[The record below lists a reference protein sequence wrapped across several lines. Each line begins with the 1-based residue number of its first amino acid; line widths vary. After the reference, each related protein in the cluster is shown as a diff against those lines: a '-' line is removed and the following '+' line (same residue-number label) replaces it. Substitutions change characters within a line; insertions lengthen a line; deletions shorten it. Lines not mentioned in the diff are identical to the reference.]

1 MAVLVEAI
9 SVIVRRSAVDAKFP
23 GGWPAFASAAPNFT
37 FCADGEIARVG
48 FMSPADVEGYVR
60 SLDRVG
66 LTYLDG
72 GKAIDLVVVDQM
84 GGPASP
90 SGWLEFGHVDLTGA
104 GAKVAACRLV
114 GSRVASIML
123 PEGWEYEG
131 SLSQTYG
138 FIPAGELD
146 KSLEFL
152 RRENGMDVF
161 LNRLTGE
168 EVYIGRTG
176 EA

>member
-9 SVIVRRSAVDAKFP
+9 SVVVRRAAIDAKFP
-23 GGWPAFASAAPNFT
+23 GGWAAFAAHAPNRT
-37 FCADGEIARVG
+37 LCADGEIARLG
-48 FMSPADVEGYVR
+48 FMSPADVESFVR
-60 SLDRVG
+60 ALELAG
-66 LTYLDG
+66 LTHLDG
-72 GKAIDLVVVDQM
+72 DTAVDLVVVDQM
-84 GGPASP
+84 SGPASP
-90 SGWLEFGHVDLTGA
+90 SGWLEFGHVELA
-104 GAKVAACRLV
+104 GRGGKVAACRLA

-131 SLSQTYG
+131 SLSHTYG
-138 FIPAGELD
+138 FIPAGEVD

-152 RRENGMDVF
+152 RHENGVDVF
-161 LNRLTGE
+161 LNRLTGR

>member
-9 SVIVRRSAVDAKFP
+9 SVIVRRRAIDAKFP
-23 GGWPAFASAAPNFT
+23 GGWAAFAADAPNRT
-37 FCADGEIARVG
+37 LCSDGEIARVG
-48 FMSPADVEGYVR
+48 FMSPADVETYVQ
-60 SLDRVG
+60 SLEKLG
-66 LTYLDG
+66 LTHTEG
-72 GKAIDLVVVDQM
+72 EKAIDLAVLDQM
-84 GGPASP
+84 RGPAVP
-90 SGWLEFGHVDLTGA
+90 VDWLEFGHVELTRTG
-104 GAKVAACRLV
+104 GKVAACRLT

-138 FIPAGELD
+138 FIPAGEVD

-152 RRENGMDVF
+152 RHENGMDVF
-161 LNRLTGE
+161 LNRLTGK

>member
-9 SVIVRRSAVDAKFP
+9 SVIVRRSAVDARFP
-23 GGWPAFASAAPNFT
+23 GRWPAFAAAAPNRT
-37 FCADGEIARVG
+37 LCSDGEIARVG
-48 FMSPADVEGYVR
+48 FMSPADAESFVR
-60 SLDRVG
+60 TLERAG
-66 LTYLDG
+66 LTHLDG
-72 GKAIDLVVVDQM
+72 GKAVDLVVVDQM
-84 GGPASP
+84 SGPASP
-90 SGWLEFGHVDLTGA
+90 SGWLEFGHVELTSSG
-104 GAKVAACRLV
+104 GKVAACRLA

-131 SLSQTYG
+131 SLSHTYG
-138 FIPAGELD
+138 FIPAGEVD

-152 RRENGMDVF
+152 RHENGVDVF
-161 LNRLTGE
+161 LNRLTGR

>member
-9 SVIVRRSAVDAKFP
+9 SVVVRRTAIDAKFP
-23 GGWPAFASAAPNFT
+23 GGWAAFAAHAPNRT
-37 FCADGEIARVG
+37 LCADGEIARLG
-48 FMSPADVEGYVR
+48 FMSPADVESFVR
-60 SLDRVG
+60 ALELAG
-66 LTYLDG
+66 LTHLDG
-72 GKAIDLVVVDQM
+72 DTAVDLVVVDQM
-84 GGPASP
+84 SGPASP
-90 SGWLEFGHVDLTGA
+90 SGWLEFGHVELGPA
-104 GAKVAACRLV
+104 GGKVAACRLA

-131 SLSQTYG
+131 SLSHTYG
-138 FIPAGELD
+138 FIPAGEVD

-152 RRENGMDVF
+152 RHENGVDIF
-161 LNRLTGE
+161 LNRLTGQ

>member
-23 GGWPAFASAAPNFT
+23 GGWPAFAAAAPNLT

-60 SLDRVG
+60 SLERVG
-66 LTYLDG
+66 LTTSTAG
-72 GKAIDLVVVDQM
+72 RRSTVVVDQM

-123 PEGWEYEG
+123 LEGWGYEG

-152 RRENGMDVF
+152 RHENGMDVF
-161 LNRLTGE
+161 LNRLTGK